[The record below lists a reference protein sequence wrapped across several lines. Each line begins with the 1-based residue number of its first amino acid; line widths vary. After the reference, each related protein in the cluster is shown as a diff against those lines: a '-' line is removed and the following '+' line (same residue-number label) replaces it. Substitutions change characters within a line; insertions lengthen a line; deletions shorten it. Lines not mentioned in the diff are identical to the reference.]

1 MIQTPRGQTNQADM
15 ERNKQHLRIERK
27 GPRVAASIDCV
38 VGLPDGD
45 LSAGQI
51 CNMSVGGLKFA
62 CGLHTLHSILPQH
75 ERTPG
80 SVTGITVEIHFELQL
95 PDQAPLPVKCNA
107 RMVHFERLAQDNFH
121 VGLQFTSLD
130 ETTTKAIHTYLVSIS
145 KKPGS

>member
-1 MIQTPRGQTNQADM
+1 M
-15 ERNKQHLRIERK
+15 ERNKLHLRIERK
-27 GPRVAASIDCV
+27 RPRVKASIDCV

-51 CNMSVGGLKFA
+51 LNMSVDGLKFA
-62 CGLHTLHSILPQH
+62 CERHALHSILPQH

-80 SVTGITVEIHFELQL
+80 SVRGIEVEIHFELQL

-121 VGLQFTSLD
+121 VGLQFISLG
-130 ETTTKAIHTYLVSIS
+130 ETTAKAIHTYLVSIS
-145 KKPGS
+145 KNQGS